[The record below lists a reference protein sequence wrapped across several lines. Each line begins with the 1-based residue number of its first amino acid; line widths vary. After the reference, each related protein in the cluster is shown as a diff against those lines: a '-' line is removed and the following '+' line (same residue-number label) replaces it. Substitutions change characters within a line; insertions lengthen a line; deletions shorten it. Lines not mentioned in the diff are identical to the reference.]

1 MSGPAAEGGARWLGV
16 DERGSL
22 VLMRAT
28 LAALRMLPRA
38 FLLPVVRLVSLY
50 FMLTG
55 QEARAASRDYLGRYA
70 RAYPGDGI
78 GPGFATSCRHF
89 SAFGD
94 AILDRLAAWSGK
106 LRTAD
111 IDFENQ
117 AEYQRLVDSGRGALL
132 LGSHLGNIEM
142 CRALCSL
149 DRIVRVNALAHTRH
163 AGKINRLLD
172 EAGAADFRL
181 WQVSELD
188 ASMALELRE
197 RVERGEWVV
206 VAADRQPLHGG
217 RTVPAQLLGE
227 PAAFPIG
234 PYVLASLLGCPV
246 YLMFCLRV
254 GGRHRFIVEPFAERV
269 AWRNRVD
276 REARLAQLAQRYA
289 SRVEYHLR
297 MAPLQWFNFYPFWAD
312 AARAG
317 RASDADRRSE
327 ARDA

>member
-1 MSGPAAEGGARWLGV
+1 MAP
-16 DERGSL
+16 
-22 VLMRAT
+22 MRAM
-28 LAALRMLPRA
+28 LAALRWLPRWC
-38 FLLPVVRLVSLY
+38 LVPVARLVSLY

-55 QEARAASRDYLGRYA
+55 REARTASRDYLSRYA
-70 RAYPGDGI
+70 RAYPDDGI
-78 GPGFATSCRHF
+78 APGPLTSYRHF
-89 SAFGD
+89 AAFGD
-94 AILDRLAAWSGK
+94 AILDRLAAWAGK
-106 LRTAD
+106 LRTGD
-111 IDFENQ
+111 IEFENRD
-117 AEYQRLVDSGRGALL
+117 EYQRLVDSRRGVLL

-181 WQVSELD
+181 WQVSDLD
-188 ASMALELRE
+188 AAMALDLRS

-217 RTVPAQLLGE
+217 RTVPANLLGR

-234 PYVLASLLGCPV
+234 PYVLAALLGCPV

-254 GGRHRFIVEPFAERV
+254 RGRHRFLVEPFVERV
-269 AWRNRVD
+269 AWQHRND
-276 REARLAQLAQRYA
+276 REAVIAQLAQRYA

-297 MAPLQWFNFYPFWAD
+297 MAPLQWFNFYPFWSGEP
-312 AARAG
+312 RAG
-317 RASDADRRSE
+317 RAPAVDGPSAAPR
-327 ARDA
+327 A

>member
-1 MSGPAAEGGARWLGV
+1 MTGPVTDNGARWSGIE
-16 DERGSL
+16 ERGSMAP
-22 VLMRAT
+22 MRAM
-28 LAALRMLPRA
+28 LAALRWFPRWC
-38 FLLPVVRLVSLY
+38 LVPVARLVSLY

-55 QEARAASRDYLGRYA
+55 REARAASRDYLHRFA
-70 RAYPGDGI
+70 RAYPDDGI
-78 GPGFATSCRHF
+78 APGPLASYRHF
-89 SAFGD
+89 AAFGD

-106 LRTAD
+106 LHTSD

-117 AEYQRLVDSGRGALL
+117 AEYQQLVDSRRGALL

-181 WQVSELD
+181 WQVSDLD
-188 ASMALELRE
+188 AEMALELRA

-217 RTVPAQLLGE
+217 RTVPAQLLGH

-234 PYVLASLLGCPV
+234 PYVLASVLGCPV

-254 GGRHRFIVEPFAERV
+254 RGRHRFIVEPFAEKVSWQHRD
-269 AWRNRVD
+269 D
-276 REARLAQLAQRYA
+276 REVVLAQLAQRYA

-297 MAPLQWFNFYPFWAD
+297 MAPLQWFNFYPFWSGPAQ
-312 AARAG
+312 AG
-317 RASDADRRSE
+317 RASGAGRRP
-327 ARDA
+327 ATPRA

>member
-1 MSGPAAEGGARWLGV
+1 MSGPLAGGRARWSGIE
-16 DERGSL
+16 ERGSL
-22 VLMRAT
+22 APMRAM
-28 LAALRMLPRA
+28 LAAIRLLPRVV
-38 FLLPVVRLVSLY
+38 LVPVVRLVSLY

-55 QEARAASRDYLGRYA
+55 REARAASRDYLERYA
-70 RAYPGDGI
+70 RACPDDGI
-78 GPGFATSCRHF
+78 GPGLATSYRHF

-106 LRTAD
+106 LRTGD
-111 IDFENQ
+111 VDFENQ

-181 WQVSELD
+181 WQVSDLD
-188 ASMALELRE
+188 AAMAMELRE
-197 RVERGEWVV
+197 RVSRGEWVV
-206 VAADRQPLHGG
+206 VAADRQPLHGA
-217 RTVPAQLLGE
+217 RTVPARLLGQ

-246 YLMFCLRV
+246 YLMFCLRI
-254 GGRHRFIVEPFAERV
+254 GGRNRFIVEPFAERV
-269 AWRNRVD
+269 AWRSRAD
-276 REARLAQLAQRYA
+276 RELQIEQLAQRYA

-312 AARAG
+312 AAHAG
-317 RASDADRRSE
+317 RASGAGRPPGMPDA
-327 ARDA
+327 